1 MDLTPFC
8 IIVTMKKNSLILYI
22 SIAVSGCK
30 SGMDRNATE
39 QFNRFSVFEVSYNGG
54 IEKLHLRIDSNR
66 IFHAAPA
73 GVYDTILYGN
83 MPDELLASVDSIIT
97 IIKTNKLENSPVS
110 SYHAQ
115 RLSIF
120 AVIGND
126 TIRLIQGSDIHPGL
140 IDHTLKLKEYL
151 ASNSHNYFT
160 LTNTFQTA
168 NDVYDM
174 PPSIK

>member
-1 MDLTPFC
+1 MDLTSLC
-8 IIVTMKKNSLILYI
+8 IIVTMQKISFILYF
-22 SIAVSGCK
+22 SIAISGCK
-30 SGMDRNATE
+30 SGIDRNATE
-39 QFNRFSVFEVSYNGG
+39 QFNRLSVFEVSYNGG
-54 IEKLHLRIDSNR
+54 IEKLHLRIDSNG

-97 IIKTNKLENSPVS
+97 IIKTNKLGNSPVT

-120 AVIGND
+120 AVIEND
-126 TIRLIQGSDIHPGL
+126 TIRLIQGSGIHPGL
-140 IDHTLKLKEYL
+140 IDHTLKLKEYV
-151 ASNSHNYFT
+151 ATNFHSYFT

-168 NDVYDM
+168 IDVYDL